1 MHAVSRR
8 LEFVKE
14 VAFRMERGLVA
25 RRLPELEQ
33 IA

>member
-8 LEFVKE
+8 LEFVKKL
-14 VAFRMERGLVA
+14 AFGVESGLA
-25 RRLPELEQ
+25 ACRLPELEE